1 MNTLESNNARGL
13 GAWGA
18 VLVWLAACVV
28 SSVVAAQS
36 GAGRNGQI
44 YDVTVSASSQAAAF
58 ENALRIALQRATGRR
73 DASTDPALA
82 ALVSEPRKFVTVV
95 RPAGGGGTQVSF
107 DGAALERAVVAA
119 GLGVW
124 RAPRPRTLIVVRSST
139 IAPGV
144 QQRLAEAASQ
154 RGVPIAVTTAS
165 AIGLPSGEVS
175 RETGL
180 AAARQAG
187 SDALLVGEE
196 SSDSQLWRW
205 SLHTIDYSAQSAG
218 EVTAGLHDA
227 VDAYVRTATVLQ
239 AQPESETLV
248 EFTGVDSLRAFATV
262 TDSLSASAGVEQ
274 LLLRQVSAHA
284 VMFRI
289 VARGGPAALLA
300 LIGRDGR
307 FEPVAATSGA
317 ALAFRLRL

>member
-1 MNTLESNNARGL
+1 MNTLENNNARGPS
-13 GAWGA
+13 AWSRA
-18 VLVWLAACVV
+18 LVWLVACIVPGL
-28 SSVVAAQS
+28 VAAQS
-36 GAGRNGQI
+36 GTARNSQL

-58 ENALRIALQRATGRR
+58 EDALRIALQRATGRR
-73 DASTDPALA
+73 NASADPALA
-82 ALVSEPRKFVTVV
+82 ALVSEPQKFVAVV

-107 DGAALERAVVAA
+107 DGAALERAVAAA
-119 GLGVW
+119 GIGVW
-124 RAPRPRTLIVVRSST
+124 RAPRPRTLIVLRSST
-139 IAPGV
+139 IDPAV
-144 QQRLAEAASQ
+144 KQRLDDAASQ
-154 RGVPIAVTTAS
+154 RGVPIAITTAS

-187 SDALLVGEE
+187 SDALLVGEG
-196 SSDSQLWRW
+196 SANATLWRW
-205 SLHTIDYSAQSAG
+205 SLHTTDYSAQTAG

-227 VDAYVRTATVLQ
+227 VDAYVRTAIALQ
-239 AQPESETLV
+239 ALPESETLV

-262 TDSLSASAGVEQ
+262 TDSLTASGGVEQ
-274 LLLRQVSAHA
+274 LLLRQVSANA

-289 VARGGPAALLA
+289 VARGGSAALLA
-300 LIGRDGR
+300 LVSRDGR